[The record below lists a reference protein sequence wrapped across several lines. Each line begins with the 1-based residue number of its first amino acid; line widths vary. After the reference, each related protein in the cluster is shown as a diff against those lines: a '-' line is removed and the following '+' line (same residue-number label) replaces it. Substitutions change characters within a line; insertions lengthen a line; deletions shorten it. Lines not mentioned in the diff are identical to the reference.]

1 MSLWSENC
9 KNGVNKQI
17 NLEYYASYVY
27 HYLFSYF
34 DRDSVGLK
42 NIANYFN
49 KCSLEERDH
58 AHKLMVYQNKRG
70 GNVIFTSINVHNLE
84 DSNINLLNAFEIALK
99 LEQDVYNSLL
109 SLHKIAD
116 SANDPQF
123 ADFLEG
129 EYLEEQ
135 IDAMNELRV
144 YISKL
149 KLIGDNG
156 HGQWNFD
163 REFENN

>member
-1 MSLWSENC
+1 M
-9 KNGVNKQI
+9 NKQI

-42 NIANYFN
+42 NIAKYFD

-70 GNVIFTSINVHNLE
+70 GKVIF
-84 DSNINLLNAFEIALK
+84 SNINTHTLDDSNLSLLQSFEIALQ
-99 LEQDVYNSLL
+99 LEQDVYDSLL
-109 SLHKIAD
+109 SLHKIGE

-123 ADFLEG
+123 TDFIEG

-135 IDAMNELRV
+135 IEGMNELRV
-144 YISKL
+144 YISQL
-149 KLIGDNG
+149 KLIGDSG
-156 HGQWNFD
+156 HGQWHFNA
-163 REFENN
+163 EFND

>member
-1 MSLWSENC
+1 MSTWSVNC
-9 KNGVNKQI
+9 VNAVNKQI

-42 NIANYFN
+42 NIAKYFD

-70 GNVIFTSINVHNLE
+70 GKVIF
-84 DSNINLLNAFEIALK
+84 SNINSHILDDSDLGLLQSFEIALQ
-99 LEQDVYNSLL
+99 LEQDVYDSLL
-109 SLHKIAD
+109 SLHKIGE

-123 ADFLEG
+123 TDFIES

-144 YISKL
+144 YISQL
-149 KLIGDNG
+149 KLIGDSG
-156 HGQWNFD
+156 HGQWHFNA
-163 REFENN
+163 EFND

>member
-1 MSLWSENC
+1 MSTWSVNC
-9 KNGVNKQI
+9 VNAVNKQI

-42 NIANYFN
+42 NIAKYFD

-70 GNVIFTSINVHNLE
+70 GKVIF
-84 DSNINLLNAFEIALK
+84 SNINTHTLDDSNLSLLQSFEIALQ
-99 LEQDVYNSLL
+99 LEQDVYDSLL
-109 SLHKIAD
+109 SLHKIGE
-116 SANDPQF
+116 SASDPQF
-123 ADFLEG
+123 TDFIES

-144 YISKL
+144 YISQL
-149 KLIGDNG
+149 KLIGDSG
-156 HGQWNFD
+156 HGQWHFNA
-163 REFENN
+163 EFND

>member
-1 MSLWSENC
+1 
-9 KNGVNKQI
+9 VNKQI

-42 NIANYFN
+42 NIAKYFD

-58 AHKLMVYQNKRG
+58 AHKLIVYQNKRG
-70 GNVIFTSINVHNLE
+70 GKVIF
-84 DSNINLLNAFEIALK
+84 SNINTHTLDDSNLGLLQSFEIALQ
-99 LEQDVYNSLL
+99 LEQDVYDSLL
-109 SLHKIAD
+109 SLHKIAEND
-116 SANDPQF
+116 SDPQCT
-123 ADFLEG
+123 DFIES

-144 YISKL
+144 YISQL
-149 KLIGDNG
+149 KLIGDSG
-156 HGQWNFD
+156 HGQWHFND
-163 REFENN
+163 EFND